1 MKKIAVSLRID
12 VTKIDKARLYKGAKG
27 TYLDAVAFI
36 NLDEVDQYGYNGM
49 ITQSVSKEEKEA
61 GVQGPILGNDKVIWS
76 SEGQATQA
84 LQPAP
89 RPQQSQQAA
98 PPDFDDDIPFAKPH
112 WLTLS

>member
-36 NLDEVDQYGYNGM
+36 DLEDEDQYGNAGM
-49 ITQSVSKEEKEA
+49 ITQAVSKEEKAA
-61 GVQGPILGNDKVIWS
+61 GERGEILGNSKIIWRD
-76 SEGQATQA
+76 EGQAQQA
-84 LQPAP
+84 RQAP
-89 RPQQSQQAA
+89 RSQQAA
-98 PPDFDDDIPFAKPH
+98 PPDDFGDIPFARPH

>member
-36 NLDEVDQYGYNGM
+36 DLADEDQYGNAGM
-49 ITQSVSKEEKEA
+49 ITQAVSKEEKAA
-61 GVQGPILGNDKVIWS
+61 GERGEILGNSKIIWRD
-76 SEGQATQA
+76 EGQQA
-84 LQPAP
+84 RPAP
-89 RPQQSQQAA
+89 RSQQAA
-98 PPDFDDDIPFAKPH
+98 PPDDFGDIPFARPH

>member
-76 SEGQATQA
+76 SEGQAPQA
-84 LQPAP
+84 RQAP
-89 RPQQSQQAA
+89 RQQAA
-98 PPDFDDDIPFAKPH
+98 PPDDFDDEMIPF
-112 WLTLS
+112 

>member
-36 NLDEVDQYGYNGM
+36 DLEDEDQYGNAGM
-49 ITQSVSKEEKEA
+49 ITQAVSKEEKAA
-61 GVQGPILGNDKVIWS
+61 GERGEILGNSKIIWRD
-76 SEGQATQA
+76 EGQAPQA
-84 LQPAP
+84 RQAP
-89 RPQQSQQAA
+89 RSQQAA
-98 PPDFDDDIPFAKPH
+98 PPDDFGDIPFARPH

>member
-76 SEGQATQA
+76 SEGQA
-84 LQPAP
+84 LKPAP

-98 PPDFDDDIPFAKPH
+98 PPDYDAFDGDIPFAKPH
-112 WLTLS
+112 WLSLS

>member
-36 NLDEVDQYGYNGM
+36 DLEAEDQYGNSGM
-49 ITQSVSKEEKEA
+49 ITQAVSKEEKAA
-61 GVQGPILGNDKVIWS
+61 GERGEILGNSKIIWRD
-76 SEGQATQA
+76 EQQTQQAR
-84 LQPAP
+84 PAP

-98 PPDFDDDIPFAKPH
+98 PPDFDDDIPFN
-112 WLTLS
+112 